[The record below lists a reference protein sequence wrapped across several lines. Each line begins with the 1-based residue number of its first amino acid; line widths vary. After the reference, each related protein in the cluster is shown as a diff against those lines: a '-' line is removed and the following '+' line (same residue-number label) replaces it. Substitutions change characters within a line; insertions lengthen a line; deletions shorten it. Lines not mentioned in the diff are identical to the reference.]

1 MNMDV
6 LEILDEMEETLNN
19 SKTIPMMNKTM
30 IDRDEFLKMVQD
42 MRLSLPDNIK
52 NAEWVANHK
61 QEILMEAQK
70 QSDVILSE
78 AEKKI
83 KLMVDEN
90 EIAKMAKT
98 EADNIKA
105 SAQKNAKEIRLG
117 SKEYADAIMEKL
129 ENDLAN
135 LMDTVK
141 KNRDELKNS

>member
-1 MNMDV
+1 MDV

-52 NAEWVANHK
+52 NAEWVTNHK

-135 LMDTVK
+135 LMETVK

>member
-1 MNMDV
+1 MDV

-52 NAEWVANHK
+52 NAEWVTNHK

>member
-1 MNMDV
+1 
-6 LEILDEMEETLNN
+6 
-19 SKTIPMMNKTM
+19 
-30 IDRDEFLKMVQD
+30 
-42 MRLSLPDNIK
+42 
-52 NAEWVANHK
+52 
-61 QEILMEAQK
+61 MEAQK

-98 EADNIKA
+98 EADNIKT

>member
-1 MNMDV
+1 MDV

-52 NAEWVANHK
+52 NAEWVTNHK

-98 EADNIKA
+98 EADNIKT

>member
-1 MNMDV
+1 MDV

-98 EADNIKA
+98 EADNIKT

>member
-1 MNMDV
+1 MDV

-19 SKTIPMMNKTM
+19 SKTIPMMNKTI

-52 NAEWVANHK
+52 NAEWVTNHK

>member
-1 MNMDV
+1 MDV